1 MRKLHATGAK
11 AETPVGMFTKAAEL
25 GAFAGKSPCELGV
38 ARIGLLKAGLTGR
51 AETCRDSLAAQ
62 VGCTVRTVSRA
73 LAVWQAEKL
82 CRVVK
87 TLTGMVILWDVDR
100 LRALARAV
108 DAVRAA
114 GRELVLTIKEMRA
127 RMAQAIDILRKGHGD
142 SGSGHGVNRS
152 SAEPVFREG
161 DEAVQDPVARTKAVL
176 SEFAQRQK
184 VWRGA

>member
-100 LRALARAV
+100 LRAVSRAV

-114 GRELVLTIKEMRA
+114 GRELVLTVKEMRA
-127 RMAQAIDILRKGHGD
+127 KMAQAIELLRKGHGVT
-142 SGSGHGVNRS
+142 GSGHGVPRS
-152 SAEPVFREG
+152 SGELVFQKGGEVFSEPSSG
-161 DEAVQDPVARTKAVL
+161 TAAYLAQL
-176 SEFAQRQK
+176 AQRQQA
-184 VWRGA
+184 WRS